1 MSTIEILI
9 AYAEPRQQREV
20 VVEVPQ
26 GITLQEAL
34 ALLATQIGVLLNGEP
49 MGTIGVWGK
58 IRPPHYVLRD
68 GDRIE
73 CYRPLKADPKQARRA
88 RVTRQIKRDT

>member
-20 VVEVPQ
+20 AVEVPQ

-49 MGTIGVWGK
+49 MDTIGVWGK

-88 RVTRQIKRDT
+88 RVTQQIKRDT

>member
-1 MSTIEILI
+1 MSTVEILI

-20 VVEVPQ
+20 VVEVPR

-49 MGTIGVWGK
+49 MGAIGVWGK

-88 RVTRQIKRDT
+88 RVARQIKRDT

>member
-20 VVEVPQ
+20 VVEVPL

-49 MGTIGVWGK
+49 MGAIGVWGGK
-58 IRPPHYVLRD
+58 SAHRITFCVMVTGLNAI
-68 GDRIE
+68 DR
-73 CYRPLKADPKQARRA
+73 
-88 RVTRQIKRDT
+88 